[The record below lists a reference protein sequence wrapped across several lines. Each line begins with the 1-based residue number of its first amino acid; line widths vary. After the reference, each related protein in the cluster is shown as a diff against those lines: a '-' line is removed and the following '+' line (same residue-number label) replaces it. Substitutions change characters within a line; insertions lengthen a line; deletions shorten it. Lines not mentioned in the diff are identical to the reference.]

1 LWIAVLI
8 LFLAGAAAGWA
19 LSSSSSH
26 TSPSRVHSE
35 TRMRDRLGLK
45 VRRLEGEVA
54 RARDRRH
61 QPSYAGLDPGSGE
74 LTGVTIAIDPGH
86 NGGNAS
92 HPEQINRLVPAGA
105 NGTTKACNTTG
116 TGTDDGQLT
125 EAQLNFDVAED
136 LQARLE
142 SHGATV
148 VMTRTS
154 NDGVGPCVNERAE
167 IGNEANAD
175 AAISIHADGNLSPD
189 AHGFHVIYPATDEMI
204 RPAIADSDKALA
216 TLVRNALV
224 AAGIPPANYIGSE
237 GLDERD
243 DLAGLNLSTQPI
255 AMVEMGNMRSATEAS
270 KFESPAYRAVLAGAL
285 YSALRRFLGGAD

>member
-8 LFLAGAAAGWA
+8 LFLAGAALGWA
-19 LSSSSSH
+19 LSSSSD
-26 TSPSRVHSE
+26 TSSSNTNAQRRGP
-35 TRMRDRLGLK
+35 DRLGLK
-45 VRRLEGEVA
+45 LRRLEGEVA
-54 RARDRRH
+54 RARGGRH
-61 QPSYAGLDPGSGE
+61 RTSYAGLDPGSSE
-74 LTGVTIAIDPGH
+74 LAGVTIAIDPGH

-105 NGTTKACNTTG
+105 NGTMKACNTTG
-116 TGTDDGQLT
+116 TATDDGELT
-125 EAQLNFDVAED
+125 EAQLNFDVAEE
-136 LQARLE
+136 LRARLE
-142 SHGATV
+142 SQGATV

-167 IGNEANAD
+167 IGNQAVAD
-175 AAISIHADGNLSPD
+175 AAISIHADGSLSPD
-189 AHGFHVIYPATDEMI
+189 AHGFHVIDPATDEMI

-216 TLVRNALV
+216 TLVRNSLV

-255 AMVEMGNMRSATEAS
+255 AMVELGNMRSATEAS
-270 KFESPAYRAVLAGAL
+270 KFESPAYRATLATAL
-285 YSALRRFLGGAD
+285 YSALRQFLGGAD

>member
-1 LWIAVLI
+1 
-8 LFLAGAAAGWA
+8 
-19 LSSSSSH
+19 
-26 TSPSRVHSE
+26 
-35 TRMRDRLGLK
+35 MRGGDRLSLK
-45 VRRLEGEVA
+45 LSQVESEVA
-54 RARDRRH
+54 QARGRR
-61 QPSYAGLDPGSGE
+61 QLPSYADPNARSGK
-74 LTGVTIAIDPGH
+74 LAGVTVAIDPGH

-105 NGTTKACNTTG
+105 NGTTKPCNTTG
-116 TGTDDGQLT
+116 TGTNDGELT
-125 EAQLNFDVAED
+125 EAQLNFEVAEN
-136 LQARLE
+136 LRARLE
-142 SHGATV
+142 SHGAKV

-204 RPAIADSDKALA
+204 RPAIAESDKALA

-224 AAGIPPANYIGSE
+224 TAGIPPANYIGSE
-237 GLDERD
+237 GLDQRD

-255 AMVEMGNMRSATEAS
+255 AMVELGNMRSAAEAS
-270 KFESPAYRAVLAGAL
+270 KFESPAYRAVVATAL
-285 YSALRRFLGGAD
+285 GSALRLFLGGGD